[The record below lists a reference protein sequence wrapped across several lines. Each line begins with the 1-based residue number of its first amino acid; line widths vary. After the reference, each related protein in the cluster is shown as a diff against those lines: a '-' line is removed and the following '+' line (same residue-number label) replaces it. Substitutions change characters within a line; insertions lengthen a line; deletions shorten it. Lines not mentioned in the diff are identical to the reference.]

1 MKFPIPDTALAQHIA
16 VLGMTGSGK
25 TSTEKLLIEHVVAG
39 GARVCVLDT
48 LKSDWWGIT
57 SSASGKSPGLPFKI
71 LGGPRGHLPLH
82 SSAGKAIGQLVG
94 SGKLPLS
101 IIDMADFEAGGVQ
114 RFFVDFAQSLWKH
127 IRGVVYLPIEEA
139 HELAPKERAGFN
151 QENMSIHWA
160 KKLATGSRT
169 KGIRLMVATQRIQA
183 LHNAVLGSCG
193 TLIAHRCTFDADQ
206 EPIIKWL
213 KAANKEKAG
222 EIAETLS
229 KLPDGTGWLCS
240 GREQIF
246 ERIAFPKFKTYD
258 NTATPTGDEDDV
270 DVKTATVDQDEL
282 RAIIGD
288 AVKDAIANDPT
299 ELKKQINELKRQVAA
314 KPQAGHTDAEWR
326 AAMKQAEDL
335 ASAAAFARGSAA
347 GYTKGIEDVANAA
360 EGMMTNVAAD
370 ARALIESVQRNRKT
384 FEDIVAAAKREGAK
398 VAPTISHSATTIPRQ
413 IPRGQ
418 PPEPSRLSPRAS
430 QALPRRSPT
439 ISSSNGAGEA
449 LPKGEAA
456 TLTAC
461 IQFPDGLRREQLT
474 VLTGYKRSSR
484 DAYIQRLRERG
495 YVDTSGDRVIATDAG
510 IAAMPDAEP
519 LPTGKDLREYWLA
532 RLPEGERKVLEIL
545 IERGGDAMPRADLDE
560 LTGYQRSSRD
570 AYLQRL
576 RAKQLISEPSRGEV
590 RASENLF

>member
-1 MKFPIPDTALAQHIA
+1 MTEPPLSNNMRYPIPDSALAQHIA

-25 TSTEKLLIEHVVAG
+25 TSTEKLIIEHVASN

-57 SSASGKSPGLPFKI
+57 SSATGKSAGLPFKI
-71 LGGPRGHLPLH
+71 LGGPRGHVPLH
-82 SSAGKAIGQLVG
+82 SSAGKAIGQIVG

-127 IRGVVYLPIEEA
+127 ARGVVYLVIEEA

-151 QENMSIHWA
+151 QENMAIHWA

-169 KGIRLMVATQRIQA
+169 KGIRLVVATQRVQA

-193 TLIAHRCTFDADQ
+193 TLIAHRVMYDADQ
-206 EPIIKWL
+206 DPIIKWL
-213 KAANKEKAG
+213 KGTKKQVAG
-222 EIAETLS
+222 EIAASLS
-229 KLPDGTGWLCS
+229 SLQDGEAWLCS

-246 ERIAFPKFKTYD
+246 HRVAFPKFKTFD
-258 NTATPTGDEDDV
+258 NTATPEGDEVDV
-270 DVKTATVDQDEL
+270 DVKTAPVDQDEL

-288 AVKDAIANDPT
+288 AVAEAQANDPA
-299 ELKKQINELKRQVAA
+299 ELKKQIAELKRQLGAKTEA
-314 KPQAGHTDAEWR
+314 KPAVTADDL
-326 AAMKQAEDL
+326 DL
-335 ASAAAFARGSAA
+335 AERRGSAKGYNAARKTAEEQWSSATAAILDAVKMALATHGLDLPVA
-347 GYTKGIEDVANAA
+347 GYTV
-360 EGMMTNVAAD
+360 D
-370 ARALIESVQRNRKT
+370 ARPENPERRV
-384 FEDIVAAAKREGAK
+384 EPAARAVRSPGP
-398 VAPTISHSATTIPRQ
+398 APTVARARQ
-413 IPRGQ
+413 IDG
-418 PPEPSRLSPRAS
+418 RAS
-430 QALPRRSPT
+430 IRSD
-439 ISSSNGAGEA
+439 AGGEH

-456 TLTAC
+456 TLAAC

-495 YVDTSGDRVIATDAG
+495 YVETAGDRVVATDAG
-510 IAAMPDAEP
+510 AAAMPDAEP
-519 LPTGKDLREYWLA
+519 LPTGQALQEYWLA
-532 RLPEGERKVLEIL
+532 RLPEGERKVLGVL
-545 IERGGDAMPRADLDE
+545 IDRYPRPVPRIELDDE
-560 LTGYQRSSRD
+560 TGYQRSSRD

-590 RASENLF
+590 RASDDLF